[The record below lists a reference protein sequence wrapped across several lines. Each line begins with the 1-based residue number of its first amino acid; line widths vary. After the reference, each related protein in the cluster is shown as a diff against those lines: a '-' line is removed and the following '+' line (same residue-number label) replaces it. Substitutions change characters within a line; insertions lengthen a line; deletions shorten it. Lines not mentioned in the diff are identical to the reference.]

1 MSDLPFVVDASVICC
16 ALLPDET
23 TDHAVAL
30 FQAIGLEGA
39 LAPALWQ
46 TEVANTLT
54 NAMRRDRLSRAR
66 RDSGLAGAL
75 RLPITSVAL
84 GARDIVDRLIPLADA
99 HRLTAYDASYLL
111 VALERGLALAT
122 LDRALAAAAKREG
135 VAVL

>member
-1 MSDLPFVVDASVICC
+1 MSDVPFVVDASVICC

-30 FQAIGLEGA
+30 FQAIGLNGA
-39 LAPALWQ
+39 VAPTLWR
-46 TEVANTLT
+46 TEVANALT
-54 NAMRRDRLSRAR
+54 MAMRRDRLSRRR
-66 RDSGLAGAL
+66 RDTTLAGAL
-75 RLPITSVAL
+75 RLPITSVELDAK
-84 GARDIVDRLIPLADA
+84 DIVGRVIPLADE

-111 VALERGLALAT
+111 VAIERGLSLAT

>member
-23 TDHAVAL
+23 TLQAVAL
-30 FQAIGLEGA
+30 FQAIGREGA
-39 LAPALWQ
+39 FAPALWQ

-54 NAMRRDRLSRAR
+54 MAMRRNRLSRAR

-84 GARDIVDRLIPLADA
+84 DARDIVGRVVPLADA
-99 HRLTAYDASYLL
+99 HGLTAYDASYLL

-122 LDRALAAAAKREG
+122 LDRALASAAKREG
-135 VAVL
+135 VVIL

>member
-39 LAPALWQ
+39 LAPTLWQ
-46 TEVANTLT
+46 MEVANTLT
-54 NAMRRDRLSRAR
+54 MAMRRNRLSRAR
-66 RDSGLAGAL
+66 RDSVLAGAL
-75 RLPITSVAL
+75 RLPITSVAV
-84 GARDIVDRLIPLADA
+84 GAKDIIDHVIPLADA

-111 VALERGLALAT
+111 IALERGLALAT
-122 LDRALAAAAKREG
+122 LDRALAAAAGREG
-135 VAVL
+135 VVVL